1 MENLFKRLI
10 ICGVILFVSYFSYSF
25 YMERNSDTEK
35 KVHFAINNAINK
47 KLYEDYKKSK
57 SIIKSLDKDS
67 NSSVQLLKLLVSNEM
82 INEGLHSE
90 ASILLDEKANFK
102 SDLINELNLLLKSRI
117 LIRDGKCTEAQK
129 IISNI
134 GSFKSIKKY
143 SEESLILIII
153 SVFF

>member
-25 YMERNSDTEK
+25 YMERNRDTEK

-143 SEESLILIII
+143 SEESLSTCL
-153 SVFF
+153 SEGNL